1 MKKKVIITGSSG
13 MVGKGVLLECLESE
27 KIENILVVNRNSI
40 NMQHPKLKEVLLK
53 DFTKANTIK
62 AELQGYDACFY
73 CMGISALGL
82 SEETYTKITFD
93 TVAAFANVLYE
104 LDSTMVFNYVSGQ
117 GINEEGSSMWA
128 RVKGKTENLVFEKG
142 FKTAFAFRPGIILPE
157 KGIAS
162 RTNWYQIFYVI
173 LRPLFPLMRRLKNIT
188 TTTKLGQAMINTLE
202 APSGNRI
209 VDNAAINELATG

>member
-142 FKTAFAFRPGIILPE
+142 FKTAFAFRPGII
-157 KGIAS
+157 
-162 RTNWYQIFYVI
+162 
-173 LRPLFPLMRRLKNIT
+173 
-188 TTTKLGQAMINTLE
+188 
-202 APSGNRI
+202 
-209 VDNAAINELATG
+209 